1 MTIVNLD
8 QAEHWN
14 SHDQVA
20 RWVARQEQH
29 DRMLAPFTGLLLG
42 AAALSPGDRVLDVGC
57 GCGTTTLTAAR
68 AIAPGAATGVDL
80 SVPMLARA
88 RENAAAAGVANVSFE
103 HGDAQVH
110 RFEPAFNAVI
120 SRFGV
125 MFFSD
130 PVAAFANMRAATHAS
145 GRLAFVSWQPLAA
158 NEWLSVP
165 LAALAEHVPIPEQAE
180 HTAPGMF
187 SLAEPDRVRGILVQ
201 AGWGKV
207 TVTPRAVR
215 VPVGGGALDDAVSFL
230 RTGQLGRSM
239 LDGADHAAQQR
250 AVQSMRDALARR
262 AGPDGVWLGAA
273 VWLVQAAA

>member
-8 QAEHWN
+8 QAAHWN
-14 SHDQVA
+14 SNEQVA

-29 DRMLAPFTGLLLG
+29 DRMLAPFTGLLLD
-42 AAALSPGDRVLDVGC
+42 AAALSGGDQVLDVGC

-68 AIAPGAATGVDL
+68 MVARGAATGVDL

-88 RENAAAAGVANVSFE
+88 RERAAAAGVANVSFE
-103 HGDAQVH
+103 HGDAQVY

-130 PVAAFANMRAATHAS
+130 PAAAFANMRGATHPG
-145 GRLAFVSWQPLAA
+145 GRLAFVCWQPLAA

-165 LAALAEHVPIPEQAE
+165 FAALAEHVPMPEQAE
-180 HTAPGMF
+180 HTAPGIF
-187 SLAEPDRVRGILVQ
+187 ALAEADRVRDLLAQ
-201 AGWGKV
+201 AGWEQV
-207 TVTPRAVR
+207 AVTPRAVQ
-215 VPVGGGALDDAVSFL
+215 VPVGGGVLDDAVSFV
-230 RTGQLGRSM
+230 RTGPLGRSM
-239 LDGADHAAQQR
+239 LDGADHATRER

-262 AGPDGVWLGAA
+262 AGPDGVWLGAS
-273 VWLVQAAA
+273 VWLVQATA